1 PQVQGDVEHEPDPAS
16 DFALETDEWLGS
28 DFHLVDASESGEDS
42 DLESLQPEQDV
53 WDANSDHDDVEE
65 PSFTTQPEPV
75 KITVYEGAG
84 EPNPAD
90 QRQWTGPPKGCNP
103 WTPFES
109 SRDFTLARWFVESN
123 TSKTKI
129 NAYFNGGLSG
139 AGTSSFTSGHTLR
152 RQIDSMEPDMA
163 HGSWMTGKADFD
175 GLKETYYYRD
185 PLSVIQYLFR
195 QRAFV
200 NDMIYAPV
208 KVHNQAGERMF
219 SEMHTAEWWWE
230 TQVRFRLAF
239 AR

>member
-1 PQVQGDVEHEPDPAS
+1 QGDVEHEPDPAS

-28 DFHLVDASESGEDS
+28 DFHLVDPSESGKDS

-208 KVHNQAGERMF
+208 KVHNQAGESMF
-219 SEMHTAEWWWE
+219 SEMHTA
-230 TQVRFRLAF
+230 
-239 AR
+239 